1 MAKLEY
7 DVGIQISEK
16 TIGRA
21 LTIIDWYL
29 ADHPDKTIIIEQED
43 DMRVCLIADR
53 EESNAEKQ
61 SV

>member
-1 MAKLEY
+1 MAEIELQ
-7 DVGIQISEK
+7 VSEK
-16 TIGRA
+16 ALTRA
-21 LTIIDWYL
+21 LWIVDWYL

-61 SV
+61 SL